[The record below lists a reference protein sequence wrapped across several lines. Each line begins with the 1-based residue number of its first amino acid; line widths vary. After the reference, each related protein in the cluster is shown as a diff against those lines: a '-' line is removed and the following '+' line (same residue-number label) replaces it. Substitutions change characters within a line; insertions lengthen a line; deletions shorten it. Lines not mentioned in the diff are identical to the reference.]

1 MSETSQSLKSI
12 FKQEQQNRGNDI
24 IDEAQ
29 RLVNLYRHAESFGE
43 EFMAKLDD
51 MLLAASPEVQTALS
65 DILGGQV
72 VRQYCLFLK
81 DRKMPKEEE
90 QVEENAKD
98 VSKQEGY
105 LPKPTAAAPMVA
117 GESGIDAAALEVIFQ
132 NFLKAHQ
139 EELTE
144 LLKAQSETMST
155 LLKRF
160 DQNTHEV
167 ASHQTDRLIN
177 ALQQETGKQK
187 KYSDIIESTAQTPV
201 LVPDETEGF

>member
-1 MSETSQSLKSI
+1 MSEENKSFKEL
-12 FKQEQQNRGNDI
+12 FKQEQQNRGNAV

-43 EFMAKLDD
+43 EFMPELDK

-72 VRQYCLFLK
+72 VRQYCMFLK
-81 DRKMPKEEE
+81 DKKSSNHEEE
-90 QVEENAKD
+90 QPD
-98 VSKQEGY
+98 QEKEVVPKGY
-105 LPKPTAAAPMVA
+105 LPEPTATLTGAGGSGMDTAAF
-117 GESGIDAAALEVIFQ
+117 EVLFQ

-139 EELTE
+139 EELTQ
-144 LLKAQSETMST
+144 LMKTQSETMST

-177 ALQQETGKQK
+177 ALQQEVGKQK
-187 KYSDIIESTAQTPV
+187 SYSDIIESTGQTPV
-201 LVPDETEGF
+201 LVPDETEVL

>member
-1 MSETSQSLKSI
+1 MSEASQSLKSV
-12 FKQEQQNRGNDI
+12 FKQEQQNRGNAV

-51 MLLAASPEVQTALS
+51 MLLTASPEVQTALS

-81 DRKMPKEEE
+81 DKKTPKEEKQTEEEAPE
-90 QVEENAKD
+90 QK
-98 VSKQEGY
+98 GY
-105 LPKPTAAAPMVA
+105 LPEPTIAAPTLT
-117 GESGIDAAALEVIFQ
+117 GESGIDPAALEMIFQ

-139 EELTE
+139 EELAE

-187 KYSDIIESTAQTPV
+187 KYSDIIESTGQTPV